1 MPTELIGL
9 IAVAVLAAIA
19 WMCVLPPVQGPDEDS
34 HVAYAQRIAETRSI
48 PWSALSSA
56 AEDPG
61 GPYSTELGYALVFG
75 AVMPSWGN
83 PFARPANT
91 DADVRIWQ
99 AQDAAFGPEERAD
112 GGYTPAMRNPPLYYV
127 YAAAPYALASGGSIF
142 DRVFVMRLGNLPALI
157 AIVVFT
163 WLIAGE
169 LFGRRRWLQTL
180 ATVAVALQPQL
191 LHMTAV
197 VSPDVV
203 LAALWTAA
211 LYVMTTIV
219 KRGPTRGRVA
229 SLVALTLASCLTQ
242 PRGLAIVLPVMV
254 LLALVVLRRTRSGR
268 RRRLVIGAIALGC
281 AAGFA
286 TLVYYAIGSELAV
299 DRVRQLSS
307 YVWQFY
313 LPRLPFMDSAVAAH
327 YGIGDVFHRFVSG
340 FGMLEAN
347 FAAGVL
353 RTLQVIALGAVVLVA
368 VGLIDRRRDVR
379 RRLDLVIVYAATGL
393 GYMALLHAV
402 SFRSLLTSPDPVI
415 TGRYLL
421 PLLPLYGA
429 AIALAVAWLPRRW
442 APVAGGAVISGLLLL
457 QLGAMGVLFT
467 RFYA

>member
-1 MPTELIGL
+1 MPGVLIGI
-9 IAVAVLAAIA
+9 IAVALLAAIT
-19 WMCVLPPVQGPDEDS
+19 WTCVLPPVQGPDEDS
-34 HVAYAQRIAETRSI
+34 HVAYVQRVAETRSI
-48 PWSALSSA
+48 TWSLVSA
-56 AEDPG
+56 VAEDPG

-75 AVMPSWGN
+75 AAMPSWGN
-83 PFARPANT
+83 RFARPANT
-91 DADVRIWQ
+91 EADVRIWQ

-127 YAAAPYALASGGSIF
+127 YESVPYALASGGSIF

-157 AIVVFT
+157 AVVVFT

-169 LFGRRRWLQTL
+169 LFGRRRWLQAL

-197 VSPDVV
+197 VSPDVF
-203 LAALWTAA
+203 LAALWAAA

-229 SLVALTLASCLTQ
+229 CLGALTLASCLTQ
-242 PRGLAIVLPVMV
+242 PRGLAIVLPVMA
-254 LLALVVLRRTRSGR
+254 LLALVVLRQTVSGR
-268 RRRLVIGAIALGC
+268 RRRLAIAAIALGS
-281 AAGFA
+281 AAGLA
-286 TLVYYAIGSELAV
+286 TLVYYAVGGDLAI
-299 DRVRQLSS
+299 DRVRQLGS

-313 LPRLPFMDSAVAAH
+313 LPRLPFMDPSVAGS
-327 YGIGDVFHRFVSG
+327 YGLGEVFDRFVSG

-347 FAAGVL
+347 FSPAVL
-353 RTLQVIALGAVVLVA
+353 LALKVTALGVALLAV

-379 RRLDLVIVYAATGL
+379 RRLELVIVYVASGL
-393 GYMALLHAV
+393 GYMLLLHAV
-402 SFRSLLTSPDPVI
+402 SFRSLLTSTDPVI

-442 APVAGGAVISGLLLL
+442 APVAGGALISGVLLL
-457 QLGAMGVLFT
+457 QLAAMGVLFT